1 MKVLVVS
8 VYPPDPAPEAN
19 HALHISEQLS
29 TLGHSVHV
37 LCAKGG
43 MAPQVPGIA
52 VHSIARDWSW
62 SDLPRIISCLRE
74 CRPDVVLLI
83 YIGWVFNHHPMI
95 TFLPTIC
102 KAMRPQIPCVTQF
115 EIIDS
120 ELPRRSIMT
129 RMMRKAMT
137 LWADRKEL
145 DWLFGSLLRDS
156 AHTIVLSSP
165 HRDRLA
171 QHHADVREKTV
182 IIPPP
187 PLIRLCQ
194 DSPQE
199 TRKRIRHRIG
209 ATDNDFVLIY
219 WGYIY
224 PGKGV
229 ETLLRAFRLVSR
241 KDSSVRL
248 VLVGGKLEITDRPQ
262 HCGDY
267 FEKVRQ
273 LPEELGI
280 AERVLWTGGFR
291 WDEDTGSQYL
301 HAGDACVLPFDYG
314 VTLNNS
320 SLAAACA
327 HGLPV
332 ISTELSKGQDE
343 GLEHGR
349 NIYLCPPRDI
359 ATLAEAISLI
369 REDGCLRER
378 LRAGARDLVRKWYRW
393 ETATHRLI
401 GVLDS
406 AVSNHRGFQP
416 RVARTSPRT
425 EVPSDESSTPAGTW
439 GRDEARKSSGD
450 QHYGTFTHSPETFQ
464 RNASPDAAPPLVSV
478 IVAVHNVDLYLPQCL
493 DALVHQTLRNVEIV
507 VVDDASTDRC
517 AAIIDAYRSSH
528 PNLKV
533 ITCDRNVGLASVRNI
548 GLRAATGQ
556 YIAFADGD
564 DWVDTRMCE
573 VLYRR
578 AIGDNAEVVIADATV
593 FYDDAKRFGPFF
605 DQLIRQ
611 KLDPRLR
618 STPFAHHSEPLVLL
632 LEPVAWTKLYDRAF
646 LRAHAIEFEEG
657 MNSYED
663 ICFHF
668 SVLLKAKRISLLDE
682 KLFFYRQNRPGQI
695 SGRTNRKIFEVFS
708 VFDRIHENL
717 TAWGAAPGVWAM
729 LTKVQIRQFNWLL
742 KDRVQPHHKREFLA
756 SAARQLRRIPAE
768 GLRSFERQASARELT
783 VLLCMRSNWLYG
795 YEKVASGRWPLLHL
809 WSIVVREGVVHAVWR
824 GRQVIQEGV
833 RNRVASSVR
842 RLLHKATHVE
852 SVAQAMKA
860 VGEKLDSITTSQA
873 QNALQGEPLIEVCRI
888 DDQVLLL
895 SRPHAS
901 AVAESKWRI
910 DNDYYLLRTAVCR
923 DGDVIVDV
931 GANIGVLSVYLAM
944 KHPFVKVYAIE
955 PDPTSY
961 ACLRK
966 NVELN
971 QLANVVAINMAI
983 SGDGLKR
990 TLYLNSSQHDGATI
1004 SPDMASSYHLLRTVE
1019 VETTTLEQLFEEY
1032 KISHCRLLK
1041 FTAPGA
1047 VGESL
1052 NGFSRSGAVDFLCG
1066 EAHLSDCSRVRLEAA
1081 SWRIARQHFWR
1092 IVDHHNRKP
1101 GRAWIH
1107 HIPGPLEQVPE
1118 TLPPLEPASLPS
1130 QEA

>member
-1 MKVLVVS
+1 MNVLVVS

-19 HALHISEQLS
+19 HALHISEHLAG
-29 TLGHSVHV
+29 LGHSVHIV
-37 LCAKGG
+37 CANGG
-43 MAPQVPGIA
+43 VQSQVPGIV

-62 SDLPRIISCLRE
+62 SDLPRIVACLRE
-74 CRPDVVLLI
+74 CRPDVVLLV

-102 KAMRPQIPCVTQF
+102 KTMRPQIPCVTQF
-115 EIIDS
+115 EIVDTES
-120 ELPRRSIMT
+120 PYRSLVTRLVRKVMT
-129 RMMRKAMT
+129 F
-137 LWADRKEL
+137 WAGRKEL

-156 AHTIVLSSP
+156 ARTIVLSSP

-171 QHHADVREKTV
+171 QHHADVREKTA

-187 PLIRLCQ
+187 PLIRLYQ
-194 DSPQE
+194 GSPQE
-199 TRKRIRHRIG
+199 TRTRLRRLIG
-209 ATDNDFVLIY
+209 AADDDFVLIY

-229 ETLLRAFRLVSR
+229 ETLLRAFRLVSK
-241 KDSSVRL
+241 KDGGVRL

-262 HCGDY
+262 RCGDY
-267 FEKVRQ
+267 FEMVRR

-280 AERVLWTGGFR
+280 AEKVTWTGGFR

-320 SLAAACA
+320 SLAAASA

-332 ISTELSKGQDE
+332 ISTELPKGRDE

-349 NIYLCPPRDI
+349 NIYLCPPRDPE
-359 ATLAEAISLI
+359 TLAEAISLM
-369 REDGCLRER
+369 RDDERLRER
-378 LRAGARDLVRKWYRW
+378 LRAGARDLARTWYRW
-393 ETATHRLI
+393 ETATRRLV
-401 GVLDS
+401 GVLES
-406 AVSNHRGFQP
+406 AVSRPQAFESRAPMISSGREKP
-416 RVARTSPRT
+416 SAESTSP
-425 EVPSDESSTPAGTW
+425 G
-439 GRDEARKSSGD
+439 
-450 QHYGTFTHSPETFQ
+450 ET
-464 RNASPDAAPPLVSV
+464 RVAAPPFVSV
-478 IVAVHNVDLYLPQCL
+478 VVAVHNVDRYLAQCL
-493 DALVHQTLRNVEIV
+493 DALVNQTLKNIEIIV
-507 VVDDASTDRC
+507 VNDASTDRC
-517 AAIIDAYRSSH
+517 ADIIDAYRSSH
-528 PNLKV
+528 PNLNV
-533 ITCDRNVGLASVRNI
+533 MTCDRNMGLASVRNI
-548 GLRAATGQ
+548 GLRAARGQ
-556 YIAFADGD
+556 YVVFADGD
-564 DWVDTRMCE
+564 DWVDIRMCE

-578 AIGDNAEVVIADATV
+578 AAGDSAEVVIADATV
-593 FYDDAKRFGPFF
+593 FYDDSKKFGPFF

-611 KLDPRLR
+611 KLDPRLK
-618 STPFAHHSEPLVLL
+618 STPFAHHTEPLVLL

-646 LRAHAIEFEEG
+646 LQRHAIEFEEG

-668 SVLLKAKRISLLDE
+668 SVLLKADRISLLDE
-682 KLFFYRQNRPGQI
+682 KLFVYRQNRPGQI

-708 VFDRIHENL
+708 VFDRIHQNL
-717 TAWGAAPGVWAM
+717 TAWHVDAGVWAM

-768 GLRSFERQASARELT
+768 GLRSFERQASAHELT
-783 VLLCMRSNWLYG
+783 ALLCIRSNWLYG

-824 GRQVIQEGV
+824 GYRAIQDGV

-842 RLLHKATHVE
+842 RLLNKAAHVG
-852 SVAQAMKA
+852 SVALAMRTL
-860 VGEKLDSITTSQA
+860 GDKLDAISAA
-873 QNALQGEPLIEVCRI
+873 QIQSSLQGEPLIEVCRI

-910 DNDYYLLRTAVCR
+910 DHDYYLIRTAIFR

-931 GANIGVLSVYLAM
+931 GANIGVLSLYLAM
-944 KHPFVKVYAIE
+944 KYPFVKIYAIE

-961 ACLRK
+961 ECLRK

-971 QLANVVAINMAI
+971 RLANVVAINMAI

-990 TLYLNSSQHDGATI
+990 KLYLNSAQQGGATI
-1004 SPDMASSYHLLRTVE
+1004 SREMASSYHLLRTVD
-1019 VETTTLEQLFEEY
+1019 VETSTLDQLFEEY

-1047 VGESL
+1047 VAESL
-1052 NGFSRSGAVDFLCG
+1052 RGFARSGAVDLLCG
-1066 EAHLSDCSRVRLEAA
+1066 EAYLSDCSRVRLEAA
-1081 SWRIARQHFWR
+1081 SWQIAQRHFWR
-1092 IVDHHNRKP
+1092 MIDQHNRKT
-1101 GRAWIH
+1101 GRPWIH
-1107 HIPGPLEQVPE
+1107 HVPAPRE
-1118 TLPPLEPASLPS
+1118 
-1130 QEA
+1130 

>member
-1 MKVLVVS
+1 
-8 VYPPDPAPEAN
+8 
-19 HALHISEQLS
+19 
-29 TLGHSVHV
+29 
-37 LCAKGG
+37 
-43 MAPQVPGIA
+43 
-52 VHSIARDWSW
+52 
-62 SDLPRIISCLRE
+62 
-74 CRPDVVLLI
+74 
-83 YIGWVFNHHPMI
+83 MI

-115 EIIDS
+115 EIIDTG
-120 ELPRRSIMT
+120 LPRRSIMT

-137 LWADRKEL
+137 LWASRKEL

-165 HRDRLA
+165 HRDRLT

-194 DSPQE
+194 APPQE
-199 TRKRIRHRIG
+199 TRKRIRHLIG

-229 ETLLRAFRLVSR
+229 ETLLRAFRLASR
-241 KDSSVRL
+241 KDPSMRL

-267 FEKVRQ
+267 FEMVRQ

-332 ISTELSKGQDE
+332 ISTELSKGRDE

-349 NIYLCPPRDI
+349 NIYLCPPRD
-359 ATLAEAISLI
+359 AETLAESISLI
-369 REDGCLRER
+369 REDGHLRER
-378 LRAGARDLVRKWYRW
+378 LRAGARDLARKWYRW

-406 AVSNHRGFQP
+406 AVSGHQGFEP
-416 RVARTSPRT
+416 RVARTSPST
-425 EVPSDESSTPAGTW
+425 ERSSDKDTTPAGT
-439 GRDEARKSSGD
+439 GNI
-450 QHYGTFTHSPETFQ
+450 TSP
-464 RNASPDAAPPLVSV
+464 NAIPPLVSV
-478 IVAVHNVDLYLPQCL
+478 IVAVHNVDRYLPQCL
-493 DALVHQTLRNVEIV
+493 DALVHQTLKNVEIV
-507 VVDDASTDRC
+507 VVNDASTDRC

-548 GLRAATGQ
+548 GLRAATAQ

-564 DWVDTRMCE
+564 DWVDIRMCE

-593 FYDDAKRFGPFF
+593 FYDDSKRFGPFF
-605 DQLIRQ
+605 DQHIRQ

-646 LRAHAIEFEEG
+646 LQAHAIEFEEG

-717 TAWGAAPGVWAM
+717 TAWRAAADVWAM
-729 LTKVQIRQFNWLL
+729 LTKVQIRQFHWLL
-742 KDRVQPHHKREFLA
+742 KDRVQPHHKKEFLA
-756 SAARQLRRIPAE
+756 SAAGQLKSIPAE
-768 GLRSFERQASARELT
+768 GLRSFVRQANAHELT
-783 VLLCMRSNWLYG
+783 VLLCIRNNWLYG
-795 YEKVASGRWPLLHL
+795 YEKVASGRWSLLHL
-809 WSIVVREGVVHAVWR
+809 WSIVVREGVVHAVRR

-860 VGEKLDSITTSQA
+860 VGEKLDSITTSQI
-873 QNALQGEPLIEVCRI
+873 QSSLQGEPLIEVCRI

-901 AVAESKWRI
+901 AVAESKRRI
-910 DNDYYLLRTAVCR
+910 DNDYYLIRTAVCR

-944 KHPFVKVYAIE
+944 KYPFVKVYAIE

-961 ACLRK
+961 ECLRK

-971 QLANVVAINMAI
+971 RLANVVVINMAI
-983 SGDGLKR
+983 SGNGAKR
-990 TLYLNSSQHDGATI
+990 KLYLNSSPHGGATI
-1004 SPDMASSYHLLRTVE
+1004 SPEMASSYHLLRTVE

-1047 VGESL
+1047 VEESL
-1052 NGFSRSGAVDFLCG
+1052 TGFFRSGAVDFLCG
-1066 EAHLSDCSRVRLEAA
+1066 EAYLSDCSRVRLEAA
-1081 SWRIARQHFWR
+1081 SWRIAQRHFWR
-1092 IVDHHNRKP
+1092 MIDQPNRKT
-1101 GRAWIH
+1101 GRPWIH
-1107 HIPGPLEQVPE
+1107 HVPMPSN
-1118 TLPPLEPASLPS
+1118 TL
-1130 QEA
+1130 